1 MCVCVCVYMNVYMHE
16 WHVCVTYHCASQEC
30 TLDLAFVDSS
40 GSVCTRVFY
49 VAECVRLC
57 KVVVEYNHSVI
68 LSLHTDKEE
77 LFQNVLTQ
85 VAEQFSR

>member
-1 MCVCVCVYMNVYMHE
+1 MCV
-16 WHVCVTYHCASQEC
+16 YHCAS
-30 TLDLAFVDSS
+30 
-40 GSVCTRVFY
+40 GSVHSILRLLTAVEVCVPGCFY
-49 VAECVRLC
+49 AGECVRLC
-57 KVVVEYNHSVI
+57 KVVVVYNHSVS